1 MDQRAPARS
10 KAMFKHRKTST
21 VTTTVKAAI
30 PLILLATL
38 LAILPVVSG
47 CVYRV
52 DVQQGN
58 LLDQK
63 AIDAVQVGMTRSQVR
78 FLLGTPVVDSAFH
91 NDRWDY
97 AYYLRK
103 GRSRTPEQRWLIVW
117 FDGDAVREI
126 HKDVPIGKSG

>member
-1 MDQRAPARS
+1 MHTL
-10 KAMFKHRKTST
+10 MTTIKT
-21 VTTTVKAAI
+21 AA
-30 PLILLATL
+30 LLML
-38 LAILPVVSG
+38 LVLGG

-78 FLLGTPVVDSAFH
+78 FLLGTPVVDSTFH

-97 AYYLRK
+97 AYYFRK
-103 GRSRTPEQRWLIVW
+103 GRSRKPEQRWLIVW

-126 HKDVPIGKSG
+126 QKDVPIGSS